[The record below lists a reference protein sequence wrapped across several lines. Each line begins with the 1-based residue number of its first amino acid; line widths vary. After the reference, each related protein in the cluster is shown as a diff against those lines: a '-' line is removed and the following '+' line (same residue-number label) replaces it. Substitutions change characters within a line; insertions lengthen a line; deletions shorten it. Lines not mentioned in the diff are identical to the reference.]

1 VTRVLAAVELEA
13 AAELL
18 ASGALVAIPTD
29 TVYGLAARLDDPR
42 AVEALF
48 TAKGRPTSVP
58 IAVLC
63 ASPHAARALATRW
76 PPAAAALATR
86 FWPGPLTLVV
96 PTDAALAARVG
107 ATRGVGL
114 RVPADATCRGLLG
127 RSGPLAV
134 TSANRHGDRPA
145 TSAVAVLDAL
155 GAAEVAAV
163 LDAGPRDGEV
173 STVVDLTGDGAA
185 IVREGAI
192 GTADVRSTVSG
203 S

>member
-1 VTRVLAAVELEA
+1 MIEQLVTDIPDNARKLMAA
-13 AAELL
+13 
-18 ASGALVAIPTD
+18 
-29 TVYGLAARLDDPR
+29 
-42 AVEALF
+42 
-48 TAKGRPTSVP
+48 
-58 IAVLC
+58 
-63 ASPHAARALATRW
+63 
-76 PPAAAALATR
+76 

-145 TSAVAVLDAL
+145 TAAEAVRDAR